1 MKKKPIFII
10 LLLCSLILGDKTWAR
25 PQSKAD
31 IKIHKGVPALY
42 INDTLY
48 PPFAYMS
55 YLGEVPYYRS
65 MAESGIHLYCFPAY
79 LGDQGINSASG
90 IGLFREPVW
99 KDYNRFDFSS
109 IQQDLGKI
117 VGADPAARIIMRI
130 YLDPPQ
136 WWVKKNP
143 DDACHMPGG
152 TLFRQCFASGKWR
165 KDTGKALRKCI
176 QWLQKSA
183 YAEHIIGIHVA
194 AGSTEEWYYHAPQRD
209 DRNPILA
216 IAFRSWLKD
225 KYAGRLSDLRSAWR
239 DSTVTFET
247 ASMFD
252 MNRDAEDRW
261 LKPSEEQ
268 RRLDSYQFHSE
279 ILVDDIVYFSKIV
292 KEVTANQWLT
302 GAFYG
307 YHNTI
312 VDARMGHGA
321 FGKLLESEYV
331 DYLSSPNRYH
341 RVVGEDWAPMVAIQS
356 VLHHGKLWLAENDT
370 RTCLTTLL
378 KDKAPEITPPGQYET
393 GVWIGPEDME
403 TSVAL
408 LWKNAGRM
416 LVQGYGGWWFDMWGG
431 WFDDLRLMEVIRL
444 TQTFYS
450 KYGPTHSET
459 MKAEVCVVVDE
470 QLCFMDA
477 TYGAKTDRL
486 LWNMFA
492 LAKTGAPYDHFLRT
506 DLFSLGVEKYKTVWL
521 MGFLELTDRET
532 ALIESL
538 LKQGVT
544 VMWTEADGTHILT
557 QNQELF
563 EEGIDSYSNDRLR
576 SIFQGAGVHIYDR
589 SGDVLY
595 VGRDWICVHTV
606 QAGEKSIELPFD
618 ARVIDPVTDEILYRS
633 TRTIDFEMRVNS
645 TVIFRVEPLP

>member
-1 MKKKPIFII
+1 MKKLLIFN
-10 LLLCSLILGDKTWAR
+10 LLFFLSVYNNGVLGRTQTCAEVR
-25 PQSKAD
+25 M
-31 IKIHKGVPALY
+31 HEGLPALY

-55 YLGEVPYYRS
+55 YLGEIPYYRS

-99 KDYNRFDFSS
+99 KDYNRFDFAS
-109 IQQDLGKI
+109 IRQDLDKI
-117 VGADPAARIIMRI
+117 VTADPAARIIMRI
-130 YLDPPQ
+130 YLDPPK
-136 WWVKKNP
+136 WWVEKNP
-143 DDACHMPGG
+143 DDACLMPDG
-152 TLFRQCFASGKWR
+152 TRFRQCFASEKWK
-165 KDTGKALRKCI
+165 KDTGKALLKCI
-176 QWLQKSA
+176 RWLQKSD
-183 YAEHIIGIHVA
+183 YAEHIVGIHVA
-194 AGSTEEWYYHAPQRD
+194 AGSTEEWYYHEPQRN
-209 DRNPILA
+209 DRNPILVT
-216 IAFRSWLKD
+216 AFRSWLKD
-225 KYAGRLSDLRSAWR
+225 KYSGRLTDLRTAWQ
-239 DSTVTFET
+239 DSLVTFET
-247 ASMFD
+247 ATMID
-252 MNRDAEDRW
+252 MNCPAEDRW
-261 LKPSEEQ
+261 LKPSEERQ
-268 RRLDSYQFHSE
+268 RLDSYQFHSE
-279 ILVDDIVYFSKIV
+279 IMADDIIYFSKIV
-292 KEVTANQWLT
+292 KEATADRWLT

-341 RVVGEDWAPMVAIQS
+341 RVVGEDWAPMVAVQS
-356 VLHHGKLWLAENDT
+356 VQHHGKLWLAENDT

-378 KDKAPEITPPGQYET
+378 KDKAPGIPPPGQYET

-416 LVQGYGGWWFDMWGG
+416 LAQGYGGWWFDMWGG
-431 WFDDLRLMEVIRL
+431 WFDDPRLLEVIRS

-450 KYGPTHSET
+450 RFDPVQSDV
-459 MKAEVCVVVDE
+459 MDAEVCVVVDE

-492 LAKTGAPYDHFLRT
+492 MAKSGVPYDHYLRT

-532 ALIESL
+532 DLIETL
-538 LKQGVT
+538 LKRGMT
-544 VMWTEADGTHILT
+544 VMWTGADGTHILT
-557 QNQELF
+557 KNQDVY
-563 EEGIDSYSNDRLR
+563 EEGTDLYSNDRLR
-576 SIFQGAGVHIYDR
+576 SIFYDAGMHIYDY

-595 VGRDWICVHTV
+595 VGRDWLCVHTV
-606 QAGEKSIELPFD
+606 QAGEKHIDLPCE
-618 ARVIDPVTDEILYRS
+618 ARVIDPVNDEILYRS
-633 TRTIDFEMRVNS
+633 TRTIDFDMEANS
-645 TVIFRVEPLP
+645 TVIFRVEPLL